1 MTIKLL
7 SQKSA
12 LLQSRDGE
20 DVKISYLHHDSTRLP
35 SNNVKRIEC
44 CKLDR
49 LEMYQLTDGICSELL
64 LRVIHY
70 KLKTLFKSY
79 HNFAN

>member
-7 SQKSA
+7 SQKFA

-20 DVKISYLHHDSTRLP
+20 DVKISYLYFDSTRLP

-49 LEMYQLTDGICSELL
+49 LEMYQLTDGICSEAAVKGDSL
-64 LRVIHY
+64 
-70 KLKTLFKSY
+70 
-79 HNFAN
+79 

>member
-7 SQKSA
+7 SQKFA
-12 LLQSRDGE
+12 LLQNRDGE
-20 DVKISYLHHDSTRLP
+20 DVKISYLYHDSTRLP

-49 LEMYQLTDGICSELL
+49 LEMYQLTDGICSEAAVKGDSL
-64 LRVIHY
+64 
-70 KLKTLFKSY
+70 
-79 HNFAN
+79 